1 MIINKTPLT
10 TSNSYKVNNLIIDDN
25 IITEPKKFEY
35 TLTPQT
41 GTKCLQPKPFNLK
54 NEMGDKITKQ
64 SLENSN
70 FNLNLLISQNPKEP
84 IVIRP
89 ITNSLVANI
98 KITLTQN
105 ITSSIIIDLDSK
117 LTFSNIRLLVD
128 QQKNSNLNI
137 AVINK
142 TKNSFFA
149 LESDIAENANLNIFV
164 FDFSQ
169 NISAQ
174 NINFSLN
181 ESNCSSNLYS
191 IYFGENQAQF
201 DLNYLNKIYGANCKS
216 NIQVVGALK
225 DCSSK
230 SFKGTIDFIKGSKS
244 SQGDENEYCM
254 LLSKKA
260 TSKALPMLLCTE
272 EDVDGK
278 HSTATGQI
286 DEKQLFYLMS
296 RGFSKPQAQ
305 KLIVLTKFNNVINQL
320 FDENLKN
327 NILEIIDRKFE

>member
-10 TSNSYKVNNLIIDDN
+10 TSNSYKINDLVIDDD
-25 IITEPKKFEY
+25 IITKPKAFEY
-35 TLTPQT
+35 SLVPQK

-54 NEMGDKITKQ
+54 NEMGDKITQ
-64 SLENSN
+64 QALENSN
-70 FNLNLLISQNPKEP
+70 LNLNLLISQNTKEP
-84 IVIRP
+84 IVIKP
-89 ITNSLVANI
+89 VTNSLVANI
-98 KITLTQN
+98 KITLNQG
-105 ITSSIIIDLDSK
+105 ITANVIINLDSE
-117 LTFSNIRLLVD
+117 LTFSNIRLLID

-142 TKNSFFA
+142 TKNSFLA
-149 LESDIAENANLNIFV
+149 LESNIAENANLNTFV

-174 NINFSLN
+174 NINFNLN
-181 ESNCSSNLYS
+181 ASNCSSNLYS
-191 IYFGENQAQF
+191 IYFGERKSQF
-201 DLNYLNKIYGANCKS
+201 DLNYLNKIYGANCNA

-230 SFKGTIDFIKGSKS
+230 SFKGTIDFIQGSKS
-244 SQGDENEYCM
+244 SHGDENEYCI
-254 LLSKKA
+254 LLSNSA

-296 RGFSKPQAQ
+296 RGFSKSQAQ